1 MSSGSGLAR
10 RGMPMVSRTISVP
23 STPTA
28 TAMWM
33 VRRRRAE
40 LHLAAGVLGH
50 ERCGYRARARPVL
63 RTCSGGCRRSDQGSN
78 TPDGPGPGYH
88 RVSGPPQ
95 VCPLDM
101 TLLATTRAALR
112 PKHTVDQLEEGGA
125 NADFGGGLALLSP
138 VAENGPS
145 ASGRQA

>member
-1 MSSGSGLAR
+1 MHRTGLCR
-10 RGMPMVSRTISVP
+10 K
-23 STPTA
+23 STGY
-28 TAMWM
+28 
-33 VRRRRAE
+33 RAGVGE
-40 LHLAAGVLGH
+40 WNPEWHLAAGVLGH
-50 ERCGYRARARPVL
+50 EGCGYRARARLVL

-78 TPDGPGPGYH
+78 TPDGPSPGYH
-88 RVSGPPQ
+88 PFSGPPQ
-95 VCPLDM
+95 VFVPLDM

>member
-1 MSSGSGLAR
+1 VLALALFCAAAQVDVGDLIKGVTRPMGRAPGITRSPGHR
-10 RGMPMVSRTISVP
+10 RF
-23 STPTA
+23 
-28 TAMWM
+28 
-33 VRRRRAE
+33 
-40 LHLAAGVLGH
+40 
-50 ERCGYRARARPVL
+50 
-63 RTCSGGCRRSDQGSN
+63 
-78 TPDGPGPGYH
+78 
-88 RVSGPPQ
+88 
-95 VCPLDM
+95 CPLDM